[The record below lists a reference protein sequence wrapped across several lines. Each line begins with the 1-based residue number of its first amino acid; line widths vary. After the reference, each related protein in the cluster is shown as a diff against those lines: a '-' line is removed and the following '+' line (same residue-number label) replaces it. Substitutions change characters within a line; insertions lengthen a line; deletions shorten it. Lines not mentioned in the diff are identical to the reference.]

1 MGGMELEKRKQDHID
16 LTLDERSQHPIRPFE
31 MWRLP
36 YTALP
41 EINLEDVSTETELF
55 GKTLSQPLII
65 ASMTGGTK
73 YAKTINTNL
82 ARAAEKHNVALGVGS
97 QRIALEKDDAR
108 ETFELVRTHAP
119 TAVLFANMGA
129 IQLNN
134 GKLAKDYLEIIKMIE
149 ANGLYLHLNPLQEAL
164 QPGGDTNYAGLYDKI
179 ARLVDEI
186 DTPIFIKEVGHG
198 IDEQTAKKLFEAGV
212 AGIDVAGLGG
222 TNYAWIEAQRA
233 EAEYFARWFRYVGIP
248 TDEALVAAAKH
259 RPSGAKLVASGG
271 MRTMVAALK
280 ARALGADYYSSARSF
295 LKRAVV
301 SIDDTDEAIAMAQRG
316 LQIAMFS
323 CGVSN
328 WDEAADLKLI
338 PSRDH
343 SYTDSPTYND

>member
-1 MGGMELEKRKQDHID
+1 MELEKRKQDHID

-36 YTALP
+36 YRALP
-41 EINLEDVSTETELF
+41 EVNLEDVSTETELF

-82 ARAAEKHNVALGVGS
+82 AKAAERHQVALGVGS
-97 QRIALEKDDAR
+97 QRIALENADAR
-108 ETFELVRTHAP
+108 ETFELVRQHAP
-119 TAVLFANMGA
+119 TTVLFANMGA

-134 GKLAKDYLEIIKMIE
+134 GKSTKDYLEIIKMIE
-149 ANGLYLHLNPLQEAL
+149 ADGLYLHINPLQEAL
-164 QPGGDTNYAGLYDKI
+164 QPGGDTNYAGLVDKI
-179 ARLVDEI
+179 AGLVDEI
-186 DTPIFIKEVGHG
+186 DVPVFVKEVGHG
-198 IDEQTAKKLFEAGV
+198 IDEHSAKQLFETGV

-233 EAEYFARWFRYVGIP
+233 NAEYFARWFRYVGIP
-248 TDEALVAAAKH
+248 TDEALIAAAKH
-259 RPSGAKLVASGG
+259 RPTGAKLVASGG
-271 MRTMVAALK
+271 MRSMIAALK

-295 LKRAVV
+295 LKRAVKDYDET
-301 SIDDTDEAIAMAQRG
+301 SEAIMLAQRG

-323 CGVSN
+323 CGVSS
-328 WDEAADLKLI
+328 WDEAGALKLI

-343 SYTDSPTYND
+343 SYTDSPNYDE